1 MSSKGS
7 LISSDDRRQEKNKRV
22 TSSLFI
28 TYYTADAIKL
38 DSSEIPF
45 GVFFKSKL

>member
-1 MSSKGS
+1 MSSNGS
-7 LISSDDRRQEKNKRV
+7 LTSSDDNKEEENKRV
-22 TSSLFI
+22 INSLFI
-28 TYYTADAIKL
+28 TYYTTDAIKL